1 MQISYKTFFLKE
13 FPSSI
18 RERETFF
25 VRTFIIFCGK
35 FLDKFDDIMAS
46 GEKVPIKSLSNRK
59 LIKIRK
65 NEEKT
70 SLKTHKR
77 TEKKELE
84 VQFCKDLFRA
94 NKPLMKLL
102 FFAIK
107 YEKFLR
113 KS

>member
-46 GEKVPIKSLSNRK
+46 GEKLPIKSLSNRK

-65 NEEKT
+65 
-70 SLKTHKR
+70 KR
-77 TEKKELE
+77 GKNFPQNTQKNRKE
-84 VQFCKDLFRA
+84 RT
-94 NKPLMKLL
+94 
-102 FFAIK
+102 
-107 YEKFLR
+107 
-113 KS
+113 